1 MFVGCELVKDRASR
15 APATSEAQHVIYRL
29 KQEYVLFSADG
40 PHRNVLK
47 FKPPMCFNLKNV
59 DTLVAK
65 LDVILTEIETTSP
78 DGKATAAAGKDA
90 AAAVAATAATR
101 VTQAPVTSRG
111 ATGAAADVTSRA
123 PRGVE
128 TRTAAANDNNKAPAA
143 AAKPRTGARE
153 AHAYSDD
160 VSPPWRGADRD
171 RYEEAYRS
179 TQLRRTDPRPLRY
192 MRPLTST
199 GAYGQDATVA
209 VNSAVVTGPT
219 STRDA
224 MTQPLQAPDSKKARV
239 SDVTA

>member
-65 LDVILTEIETTSP
+65 LDVILTEIETTPP
-78 DGKATAAAGKDA
+78 DGKATTAAGSDA
-90 AAAVAATAATR
+90 AAAAATR

-111 ATGAAADVTSRA
+111 ATGAAADVTSRT

-160 VSPPWRGADRD
+160 VSPPWRGADRVS
-171 RYEEAYRS
+171 YEEAYRN
-179 TQLRRTDPRPLRY
+179 TQQRRTDPRPLRY
-192 MRPLTST
+192 MRPLTLT

-209 VNSAVVTGPT
+209 ANSAVVTGPT